1 MLEGYLHLLE
11 ELPLSPGLGKV
22 PDGIRYHVCDVWVDG
37 LIQTEAW
44 EGTGVM
50 RPVEKLSKEGRT
62 KVVRGRAK
70 AVLED
75 ERLQE
80 GEGGLDGAGKGDGER
95 DFEGFDA

>member
-1 MLEGYLHLLE
+1 MLKGYLDLLE
-11 ELPLSPGLGKV
+11 ELPLSAGDGKV

-37 LIQTEAW
+37 LMQTEGW

-50 RPVEKLSKEGRT
+50 RPVERLSQEGRT

-80 GEGGLDGAGKGDGER
+80 GEGEVDGAGEGDGKG
-95 DFEGFDA
+95 DFEGFGE